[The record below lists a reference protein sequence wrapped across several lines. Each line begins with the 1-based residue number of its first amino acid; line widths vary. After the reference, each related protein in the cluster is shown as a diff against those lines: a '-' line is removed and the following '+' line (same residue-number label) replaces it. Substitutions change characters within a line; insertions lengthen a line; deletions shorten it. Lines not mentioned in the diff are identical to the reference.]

1 MRVCARPWI
10 ETVVSGK
17 QDACRKA
24 LLAAAHMRSCVS
36 SSVKWRKFPRKAA
49 NRLSMSALRAIK
61 TALWKHRHMGLQQS
75 KAWKRCHGEV
85 EVASDQSGAFR

>member
-1 MRVCARPWI
+1 
-10 ETVVSGK
+10 
-17 QDACRKA
+17 
-24 LLAAAHMRSCVS
+24 
-36 SSVKWRKFPRKAA
+36 
-49 NRLSMSALRAIK
+49 MSALRAIK